1 MPRFIARRL
10 VAMVPLLFLISVL
23 AFSLVLLLPGDPALA
38 ILGEEVANA
47 NNKQAYF
54 ALRAEMGLDE
64 PIPIQYLRW
73 AGKVVRG
80 DFGTSIRNQTSIGET
95 IGTRVLPTAEL
106 ALLAAIIS
114 ILIAFPAGII
124 SALRPNSLADAG
136 ATFAALS
143 GVAVPHFFLGV
154 LLIYAFAVWLR
165 ILPPSGYV
173 APWDDLGQN
182 LRLMVMPAFTI
193 GTGLAA
199 ILMRQIRSALIEVLQ
214 QEYVITARSKGLGE
228 RAVVI
233 GHALKNAAIPVITIM
248 GQQVGTLIGGA
259 VVTETIFAIPGMGR
273 LIVDSISY
281 RDFPVVQAT
290 VLVLSISVLLANLAT
305 DVVYGYLDPRIRQD

>member
-1 MPRFIARRL
+1 M
-10 VAMVPLLFLISVL
+10 
-23 AFSLVLLLPGDPALA
+23 
-38 ILGEEVANA
+38 
-47 NNKQAYF
+47 
-54 ALRAEMGLDE
+54 
-64 PIPIQYLRW
+64 RW
-73 AGKVVRG
+73 AGRVLSG
-80 DFGTSIRNQTSIGET
+80 DFGMSIRNQTPIGET
-95 IGTRVLPTAEL
+95 IWVKLLPTAEL

-114 ILIAFPAGII
+114 VLIAFPAGII

-136 ATFAALS
+136 AMFVALS

-182 LRLMVMPAFTI
+182 LKLMLMPAFTI

-199 ILMRQIRSALIEVLQ
+199 ILTRQIRSALIEVLQ

-228 RAVVI
+228 RAVVL
-233 GHALKNAAIPVITIM
+233 GHALKNAAIPVVTIM

-290 VLVLSISVLLANLAT
+290 VLVLSISVLLANLTT
-305 DVVYGYLDPRIRQD
+305 DIIYGYLDPRIRHN

>member
-10 VAMVPLLFLISVL
+10 VAMVPLLILVSIM

-38 ILGEEVANA
+38 ILGDEVANA
-47 NNKQAYF
+47 NDKQAYY
-54 ALRAEMGLDE
+54 ALRQEMGLDD
-64 PIPIQYLRW
+64 PIPMQYLNW
-73 AGKVVRG
+73 AGRVLRG
-80 DFGTSIRNQTSIGET
+80 DFGTSIRNKDSIAST
-95 IGTRVLPTAEL
+95 IGVKVLPTLEL
-106 ALLAAIIS
+106 AFLGAILS
-114 ILIAFPAGII
+114 LVIALPAGII

-136 ATFAALS
+136 ATLAALS

-182 LRLMVMPAFTI
+182 LKLMLMPALTV

-199 ILMRQIRSALIEVLQ
+199 ILMRQVRSALIEVLQ
-214 QEYVITARSKGLGE
+214 QEYIMTARAKGLGE
-228 RAVVI
+228 RFVVM
-233 GHALKNAAIPVITIM
+233 GHALKNAAIPVVTIM

-273 LIVDSISY
+273 LIVESISF

-290 VLVLSISVLLANLAT
+290 VLILSISVLAANLAT
-305 DVVYGYLDPRIRQD
+305 DIIYGFLDPRIRHD